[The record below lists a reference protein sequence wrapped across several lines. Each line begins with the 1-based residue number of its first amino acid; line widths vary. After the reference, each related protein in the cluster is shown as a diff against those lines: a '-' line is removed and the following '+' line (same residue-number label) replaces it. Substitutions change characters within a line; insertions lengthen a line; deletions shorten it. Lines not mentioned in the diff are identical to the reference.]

1 MIGWLVGWLI
11 SIGLLRNESLGSD
24 GQQFHQISTKTNNQL
39 SPQIIEHKKVTIF
52 EVGTD
57 TNKKK
62 KKKKNCGGVI
72 PVYEIR
78 IIYHSILTWIS
89 NGNTDM
95 NKRLKN
101 LHRSASIQ
109 TDYRYYHEKGMTT

>member
-1 MIGWLVGWLI
+1 LVGWLI

-57 TNKKK
+57 TNKKNK
-62 KKKKNCGGVI
+62 KKTVAGLYRFMRSESFTI
-72 PVYEIR
+72 PY
-78 IIYHSILTWIS
+78 
-89 NGNTDM
+89 
-95 NKRLKN
+95 
-101 LHRSASIQ
+101 
-109 TDYRYYHEKGMTT
+109 

>member
-1 MIGWLVGWLI
+1 LVGWLI

-24 GQQFHQISTKTNNQL
+24 GQQFHQISTKTNNKL

-57 TNKKK
+57 TNKKNTK
-62 KKKKNCGGVI
+62 KTVAGVI

-78 IIYHSILTWIS
+78 IIYHSILTIGS
-89 NGNTDM
+89 PT
-95 NKRLKN
+95 
-101 LHRSASIQ
+101 AIQ
-109 TDYRYYHEKGMTT
+109 I